1 MGSPASW
8 GGGTLKGGSY
18 LGPARSSSMPLC
30 SGALEGGFHFDLS
43 DGAHTSPGHFFRV
56 VAQKQAVLSLEGT
69 RKLTVCPGRS
79 ACWLAE
85 AEWRMVA
92 RNPCLGS
99 CRKLTSS
106 FMLRRVCAAAQQPEP
121 ERQFQ
126 RRR

>member
-1 MGSPASW
+1 MGQQDPAPP
-8 GGGTLKGGSY
+8 T
-18 LGPARSSSMPLC
+18 LC

-56 VAQKQAVLSLEGT
+56 VAQKQALLSLEGT

-92 RNPCLGS
+92 QDPCLGS
-99 CRKLTSS
+99 CQKLTGSS
-106 FMLRRVCAAAQQPEP
+106 MLHRVCAAAQQPEP

-126 RRR
+126 HRR